1 MLEQNR
7 KKIKKVT
14 ILDLNKITK
23 IRVNSIHFLM
33 VIKVKYFIE
42 IYLIWNKQFHKP
54 RDRNH
59 ILILLK
65 NLFNVY
71 ITNLF
76 IK

>member
-1 MLEQNR
+1 MA
-7 KKIKKVT
+7 IKA
-14 ILDLNKITK
+14 
-23 IRVNSIHFLM
+23 
-33 VIKVKYFIE
+33 KYFIE